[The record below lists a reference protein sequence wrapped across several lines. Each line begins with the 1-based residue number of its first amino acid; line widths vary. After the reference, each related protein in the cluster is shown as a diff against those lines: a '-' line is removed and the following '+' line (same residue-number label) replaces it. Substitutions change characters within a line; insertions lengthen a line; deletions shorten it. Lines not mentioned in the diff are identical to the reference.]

1 MNKYITGVIIGGAIV
16 GLIAFMLSQ
25 GKHEQY
31 QEKQNYEQGEH
42 SHEHDDVNKNADLL
56 QLREDINVQPI
67 SHASAIINWKEA
79 IIFADPVGDASMY
92 IENGMPDIVFITHRH
107 GDHFDSDNLPA
118 MLSESTTLIAPQDV
132 INQLPQEINAK
143 IIALAPGETATINP
157 LTLEAIAAYNT
168 REEAQNYHPQSRGDI
183 GVVVDDGTTRVYFS
197 GDTEGTPEMFA
208 LENIDVAFLSMNLPY
223 TMGVD
228 AAAEA
233 VLEFKPSV
241 VYPYHFRTPEGFS
254 DVKKFKT
261 IVESK
266 NNNIEVIIADW
277 YKEIE

>member
-1 MNKYITGVIIGGAIV
+1 MNKYITGAIIGGAIV

-25 GKHEQY
+25 QEYDQY
-31 QEKQNYEQGEH
+31 QEKQNYEHGEH

-67 SHASAIINWKEA
+67 SHASAIINWKET

-118 MLSESTTLIAPQDV
+118 MLSQSTTLIAPQDV

-143 IIALAPGETATINP
+143 IIALAPGETTTINP

-168 REEAQNYHPQSRGDI
+168 REEAQNYHPQSRRDI
-183 GVVVDDGTTRVYFS
+183 GVVIDDGTTRVYFS

-208 LENIDVAFLSMNLPY
+208 LKNIDVAFLSMNLPY
-223 TMGVD
+223 TMSID

-233 VLEFKPSV
+233 VLEFKPAV

-254 DVKKFKT
+254 DIEKFKT